1 MKLEEACYSLKL
13 ECALRELGFVEIGWK
28 TIAHA
33 GIYFVEPIGLRP
45 DCGPEDDTLGFIM
58 SEHIYEQNPGGVHFM
73 FMSAKEAFDSALNL

>member
-1 MKLEEACYSLKL
+1 MKLEEACFSLKL

-45 DCGPEDDTLGFIM
+45 DCGPEDNIGKKQST
-58 SEHIYEQNPGGVHFM
+58 EET
-73 FMSAKEAFDSALNL
+73 KTE